1 MAYQKNKTTLNKLF
15 SKCLWLL
22 FVVTVSPL
30 TAQEKSFTLEEITGG
45 AFRTEHLSALRSMNN
60 GKEYSLHNYDRTQKV
75 STIDVFDY
83 KNGEKVKTLVNSNN
97 LDGIDYIISYEFSED
112 ESKLILA
119 TKLKQIYRHSSI
131 GTYYVFDLK
140 TKNLSLV
147 SDNQIQEPT
156 FNNEGTK
163 VAYGFENN
171 LYIKDLVTGT
181 TKQIT
186 SDGKINSIINGITDW
201 VYEEEFAFVR
211 AFDWNKSGDKI
222 AYIRFDE
229 TNVPEFSMDIMGEEL
244 YPTEQVFKYPK
255 AGEENAKVSLHM
267 YDLASDKSSNVEL
280 SSFNNY
286 YIPRIKWT
294 EENYL
299 LSVQLM
305 NRHQNEL
312 DLILVDASNN
322 NSTSLLHKEKDDAY
336 VDVNDDLTFLKNN
349 SFIWSSEKSGW
360 NHLYLYD
367 KNGKNEKQLTSGEW
381 EVTSYYGFDEK
392 TGLIFYNSTQNGSIN
407 RDVYSVSIQG
417 TNNKRLT
424 TETGTNSA
432 SFSSD
437 FSYFINTFSSS
448 TTPYV
453 FTLNEAKTGK
463 VTREIKN
470 NTTLSNKLKGYNMS
484 PKEYSTISI
493 NGNDLNM
500 YTIKPLDFDET
511 KKYPLFMYQYSGP
524 GSQQVANR
532 WGGGND
538 YWHQMLAQEG
548 MIVVCV
554 DGRGTGFKGRDFKK
568 VTQLELGK
576 YEVEDQIAV
585 AQKLGE
591 LPYIDANRVGIWG
604 WSYGGFMSSN
614 CLFQGN
620 DTFSMAIAV
629 APVSSWRFYDTIY
642 TERYMQTPQENPSG
656 YDNNSPITYAN
667 ELEGDF
673 LLVHGAADD
682 NVHLQNTLRLSEA
695 LIQADKD
702 FDWAIYPDKN
712 HGIYGGKT
720 RSHLYKKMTK
730 FVRASLGKP
739 KATLLEL
746 KN

>member
-1 MAYQKNKTTLNKLF
+1 MNRLL
-15 SKCLWLL
+15 SKSLWLL
-22 FVVTVSPL
+22 FLVTLSNI
-30 TAQEKSFTLEEITGG
+30 TAQENSFTLEEITGG
-45 AFRTEHLSALRSMNN
+45 SFRTEHLSALRSMNN
-60 GKEYSLHNYDRTQKV
+60 GKEYSLHNYDRTNKV
-75 STIDVFDY
+75 STIDVYDY
-83 KNGEKVKTLVNSNN
+83 KSGEKVKTLVNSNN
-97 LDGIDYIISYEFSED
+97 LKGIDYIISYEFSDD
-112 ESKLILA
+112 ERKLILA
-119 TKLKQIYRHSSI
+119 TKLKQIYRHSSV
-131 GTYYVFDLK
+131 GTYYVYDLN
-140 TKNLSLV
+140 TKSLTLV

-156 FNNEGTK
+156 FNENGTK
-163 VAYGFENN
+163 VAFGFENN
-171 LYIKDLVTGT
+171 LYIKDLNSGD

-201 VYEEEFAFVR
+201 VYEEEFGFVK

-229 TNVPEFSMDIMGEEL
+229 TNVPEFSMDIMGSDL

-255 AGEENAKVSLHM
+255 AGEKNAEVSLHIF
-267 YDLASDKSSNVEL
+267 DLVTDQSSKVAISN
-280 SSFNNY
+280 FNNY

-294 EENYL
+294 EDNSL

-312 DLILVDASNN
+312 DLVLVDVSNN
-322 NSTSLLHKEKDDAY
+322 NSVTLLHEERDTAY

-349 SFIWSSEKSGW
+349 SFIWTSEKSGW
-360 NHLYLYD
+360 NHIYLYD
-367 KNGKNEKQLTSGEW
+367 KNGKNEKQLTNGNW
-381 EVTSYYGFDEK
+381 EVTNYYGFDEK
-392 TGLIFYNSTQNGSIN
+392 TGVIYFKSTQNGSIN
-407 RDVYSVSIQG
+407 RDIYSVSIQG
-417 TNNKRLT
+417 TNQKRLSSKL
-424 TETGTNSA
+424 GSNSA
-432 SFSSD
+432 SFSKD
-437 FSYFINTFSSS
+437 FSYYINTFSSS
-448 TTPYV
+448 TTPYI

-463 VTREIKN
+463 IIREIKN
-470 NTTLSNKLKGYNMS
+470 NNVLSNKLKDYKMS

-493 NGNDLNM
+493 NGNELNM

-511 KKYPLFMYQYSGP
+511 KEYPLFMYQYSGP
-524 GSQQVANR
+524 GSQNVANR

-585 AQKLGE
+585 AKKLGE
-591 LPYIDANRVGIWG
+591 LPYIDADRIGIWG

-614 CLFQGN
+614 CLFQAN
-620 DTFSMAIAV
+620 DVFSMAIAV

-667 ELEGDF
+667 ELKGDF
-673 LLVHGAADD
+673 LLVHGGADD

-730 FVRASLGKP
+730 FVRESLGEP
-739 KATLLEL
+739 KTSIRIKKL
-746 KN
+746 NIN